1 MDYLNSD
8 DVHKHFFF
16 PITDSG
22 NSIFPVA
29 RTENLGVI
37 LSSSLS
43 LTPDPRHLT
52 HQYIL
57 KTVSSK

>member
-37 LSSSLS
+37 VPLLFLSPP
-43 LTPDPRHLT
+43 TPD
-52 HQYIL
+52 I
-57 KTVSSK
+57 